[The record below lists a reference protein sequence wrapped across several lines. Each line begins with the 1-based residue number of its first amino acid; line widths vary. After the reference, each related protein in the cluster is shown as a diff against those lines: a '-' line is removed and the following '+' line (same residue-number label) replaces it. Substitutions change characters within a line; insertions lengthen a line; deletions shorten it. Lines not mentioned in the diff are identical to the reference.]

1 MKRKLLVGGTGL
13 VLVLSLAA
21 VAGAIVL
28 GPLDPTGVG
37 QLCTANGN
45 FGFGHDTC
53 VVCLNKGNNG
63 QVCICKFL
71 DDLNLLGTFG
81 FTNFGDCV
89 SQFAKL

>member
-1 MKRKLLVGGTGL
+1 MKRKLLVGGIGL

-53 VVCLNKGNNG
+53 VVCLNKGNGN
-63 QVCICKFL
+63 QPCFCKVL
-71 DDLNLLGTFG
+71 ESMGALSAAG